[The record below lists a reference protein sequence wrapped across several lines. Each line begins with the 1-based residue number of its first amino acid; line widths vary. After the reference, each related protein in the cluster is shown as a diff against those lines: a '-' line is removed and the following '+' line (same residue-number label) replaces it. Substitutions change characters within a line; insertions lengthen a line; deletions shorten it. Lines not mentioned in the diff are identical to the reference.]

1 MLVQPTIYWT
11 MFKYNDTQF
20 TLATTDEGLCFTG
33 ALNKDES
40 ELLEWAK
47 KCFKGSEVIEDAEK
61 VAPYVQMF
69 NEYFAGERTQFD
81 LPIYYRGTA
90 FQERIWQVLQD
101 IPYGETCSYSDIAQR
116 IGNPKAVRAVGGAIG
131 ANPVMIVVPCHRV
144 IGKNGSLTGFRGG
157 LELKKL
163 LLTIEGIK

>member
-1 MLVQPTIYWT
+1 MHPTIYWT
-11 MFKYNDTQF
+11 NFKYNNIQF
-20 TLATTDEGLCFTG
+20 TLAATDEGLCFTG

-40 ELLEWAK
+40 ELMEWAGK
-47 KCFKGSEVIEDAEK
+47 YFKGSEVKEDAEK
-61 VAPYVQMF
+61 VALYVQAF
-69 NEYFAGERTQFD
+69 HEYFNGKRLHFD

-90 FQERIWQVLQD
+90 FQESIWRVLQD

-157 LELKKL
+157 LELKRL
-163 LLTIEGIK
+163 LLAIEGIN